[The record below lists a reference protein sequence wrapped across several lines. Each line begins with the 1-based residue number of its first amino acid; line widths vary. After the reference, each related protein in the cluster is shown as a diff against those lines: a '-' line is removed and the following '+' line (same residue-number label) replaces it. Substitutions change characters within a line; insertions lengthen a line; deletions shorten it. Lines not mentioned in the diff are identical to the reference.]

1 MLASMARTASSCWQQ
16 RNANSARHASLSTH
30 RCCNAKRT
38 CAHGTV
44 DAERGAGRR
53 YVFEFA
59 ER

>member
-1 MLASMARTASSCWQQ
+1 MARTASSCWQQ
-16 RNANSARHASLSTH
+16 RDASSARHASLSTH